1 MAEIED
7 EAGFEAMLNFVMNQW
22 RNVRQRKG
30 IAVSIPPEGSR
41 TDARW
46 TVVNGPGHSTGAF
59 TEAQVKSEFGISSS
73 EDDGDGGDTLDQGL
87 QDKGVKTRLNP
98 KAKKKWGDHTE
109 ERHDCRRKKKD
120 RQRYE
125 AAEKSR
131 ETAGEVAL
139 ETLLSSLEREQP
151 GLVETQRRLSGVLM
165 KPGNTEKK
173 KPKYKVLKNPVLILD
188 PFFILPTNLLDAC
201 IKVLPVANTSD
212 TAISIDNSQASSQ
225 GTNPQTNSARGDVET
240 IVIKDRTRN
249 NEVYP
254 VDEAIRADIRQHVGD
269 DAIETVML
277 PLNFNYFHWCCI
289 VIKVKEKRIYYYDL
303 LNHAAYM
310 NAVNGVATSLKITA
324 LHEFE
329 VIP

>member
-73 EDDGDGGDTLDQGL
+73 EDDGDGG
-87 QDKGVKTRLNP
+87 
-98 KAKKKWGDHTE
+98 
-109 ERHDCRRKKKD
+109 
-120 RQRYE
+120 
-125 AAEKSR
+125 
-131 ETAGEVAL
+131 
-139 ETLLSSLEREQP
+139 
-151 GLVETQRRLSGVLM
+151 VLM

-173 KPKYKVLKNPVLILD
+173 KPKFKIVKNPVLILD

-225 GTNPQTNSARGDVET
+225 GTNPQTNSAR
-240 IVIKDRTRN
+240 
-249 NEVYP
+249 
-254 VDEAIRADIRQHVGD
+254 A
-269 DAIETVML
+269 
-277 PLNFNYFHWCCI
+277 FH
-289 VIKVKEKRIYYYDL
+289 
-303 LNHAAYM
+303 
-310 NAVNGVATSLKITA
+310 TSLFLDTPWSTVLARPRGFRTQPYVRCAAVYAKNTPPVGLQAFSKRLRHRSERETTKSIQWMKRSELIFDNMSETT
-324 LHEFE
+324 L
-329 VIP
+329 

>member
-98 KAKKKWGDHTE
+98 KAKKNGETTQ
-109 ERHDCRRKKKD
+109 RKD
-120 RQRYE
+120 T
-125 AAEKSR
+125 
-131 ETAGEVAL
+131 TAGEKK
-139 ETLLSSLEREQP
+139 RIDK
-151 GLVETQRRLSGVLM
+151 GVLM

-173 KPKYKVLKNPVLILD
+173 KPKFKIVKNPVLILD

-240 IVIKDRTRN
+240 IVIKD
-249 NEVYP
+249 VGSFS
-254 VDEAIRADIRQHVGD
+254 RAQ
-269 DAIETVML
+269 IE
-277 PLNFNYFHWCCI
+277 I
-289 VIKVKEKRIYYYDL
+289 ASRI
-303 LNHAAYM
+303 
-310 NAVNGVATSLKITA
+310 
-324 LHEFE
+324 
-329 VIP
+329 

>member
-98 KAKKKWGDHTE
+98 KAKKDGETTQRKDTTAGE
-109 ERHDCRRKKKD
+109 KKKD

-173 KPKYKVLKNPVLILD
+173 KPKFKIVKNPVLILD

-225 GTNPQTNSARGDVET
+225 GTNPQTNSARDRDRIQNLKAVVQNGIDMHKWLVE
-240 IVIKDRTRN
+240 N
-249 NEVYP
+249 
-254 VDEAIRADIRQHVGD
+254 AIP
-269 DAIETVML
+269 TV
-277 PLNFNYFHWCCI
+277 
-289 VIKVKEKRIYYYDL
+289 L
-303 LNHAAYM
+303 LNST
-310 NAVNGVATSLKITA
+310 V
-324 LHEFE
+324 F
-329 VIP
+329 

>member
-87 QDKGVKTRLNP
+87 QDKG
-98 KAKKKWGDHTE
+98 
-109 ERHDCRRKKKD
+109 D

-173 KPKYKVLKNPVLILD
+173 KTKFKIVKNPVLILD
-188 PFFILPTNLLDAC
+188 PFFILPSKLLDGC

-240 IVIKDRTRN
+240 IVIKD
-249 NEVYP
+249 VGSFS
-254 VDEAIRADIRQHVGD
+254 RAQ
-269 DAIETVML
+269 IE
-277 PLNFNYFHWCCI
+277 I
-289 VIKVKEKRIYYYDL
+289 ASRI
-303 LNHAAYM
+303 
-310 NAVNGVATSLKITA
+310 
-324 LHEFE
+324 
-329 VIP
+329 

>member
-98 KAKKKWGDHTE
+98 KAKKMGRPHRGKP
-109 ERHDCRRKKKD
+109 RLP
-120 RQRYE
+120 
-125 AAEKSR
+125 EK
-131 ETAGEVAL
+131 
-139 ETLLSSLEREQP
+139 
-151 GLVETQRRLSGVLM
+151 
-165 KPGNTEKK
+165 
-173 KPKYKVLKNPVLILD
+173 
-188 PFFILPTNLLDAC
+188 
-201 IKVLPVANTSD
+201 IKGST
-212 TAISIDNSQASSQ
+212 
-225 GTNPQTNSARGDVET
+225 
-240 IVIKDRTRN
+240 KRTRN